1 MTALCTARGC
11 SARGRHDPAGQ
22 CDTDR
27 CRGCLP
33 RRAADG
39 LVLCQRHADLIG
51 EDAQTAAR
59 LYVALADRLTSTGLP
74 GEKTSGTRDP
84 GLKINLAAL
93 GARIVIRHTLVA
105 WTKLIADERGVLLPD
120 QHHDVAVLGAFV
132 ALHSTWLAARPG
144 TLPADV
150 CEELRDLVRETYPVA
165 YPSGT
170 RIFDVAP
177 CPIPEC
183 PGTLRAV
190 LRRSDALLP
199 AAVVC
204 SLDDSHAWTADRWLA
219 LGRQIRG
226 A

>member
-1 MTALCTARGC
+1 M
-11 SARGRHDPAGQ
+11 PAGE
-22 CDTDR
+22 CDPDQ

-39 LVLCQRHADLIG
+39 LALCPLHVDLLA
-51 EDAQTAAR
+51 EDACTAAR
-59 LYVALADRLTSTGLP
+59 LYAALADCLTSSGMP
-74 GEKTSGTRDP
+74 GERTSGTREP

-93 GARIVIRHTLVA
+93 GTRIVIRHTLVGWA
-105 WTKLIADERGVLLPD
+105 KLIADERGLRVPD
-120 QHHDVAVLGAFV
+120 MTVPALGAFV
-132 ALHSTWLAARPG
+132 SLHSTWLAAMPG
-144 TLPADV
+144 TLSADV
-150 CEELRDLVRETYPVA
+150 CEELRDLVHTAHRIA

-177 CPIPEC
+177 CPIPDC

-204 SLDDSHAWTADRWLA
+204 SLDDGHTWTADRWLM

-226 A
+226 LV